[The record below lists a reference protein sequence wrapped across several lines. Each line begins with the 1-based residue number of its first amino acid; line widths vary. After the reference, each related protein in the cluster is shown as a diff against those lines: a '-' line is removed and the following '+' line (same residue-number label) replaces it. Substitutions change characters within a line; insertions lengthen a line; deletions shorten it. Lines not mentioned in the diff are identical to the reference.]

1 MTREELEADYQR
13 VKKQSQQDYKDLF
26 GSEAPSLRRDASN
39 IIKNELSET
48 VRISKK
54 EYDQLIKDA
63 RLLAFLEATGVEN
76 WSGWDFAVKEMEK
89 GA

>member
-1 MTREELEADYQR
+1 MKFNKLVESIVENVE
-13 VKKQSQQDYKDLF
+13 
-26 GSEAPSLRRDASN
+26 GM
-39 IIKNELSET
+39 KNELPET
-48 VRISKK
+48 VTISKK

-89 GA
+89 EA